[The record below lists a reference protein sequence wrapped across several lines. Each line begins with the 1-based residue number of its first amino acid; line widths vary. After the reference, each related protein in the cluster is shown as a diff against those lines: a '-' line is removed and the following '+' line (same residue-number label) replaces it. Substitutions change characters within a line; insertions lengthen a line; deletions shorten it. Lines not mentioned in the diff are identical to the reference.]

1 MILGDKVSTGYTA
14 GDLYDPNL
22 SWETTSQYNAGL
34 DLGLLKGRLNVMANF
49 YLSRSFNLLFDQPI
63 SAVSGSTTILTN
75 LPNSK
80 VQNKGFDLQV
90 DATLIRKSDFELS
103 ISGNINVNR
112 NKVLIWVDR
121 QRS

>member
-1 MILGDKVSTGYTA
+1 VKLRASWGRSGNNNIKEYRALSVFNSPAGVVLGDKVETSYTA

-49 YLSRSFNLLFDQPI
+49 YLSRSFNLLFDQPL

-75 LPNSK
+75 LP
-80 VQNKGFDLQV
+80 
-90 DATLIRKSDFELS
+90 
-103 ISGNINVNR
+103 
-112 NKVLIWVDR
+112 
-121 QRS
+121 